1 MDAQYIKA
9 STPLHGR
16 TGSYRG
22 KITMNAQYI
31 KASTLFHGS
40 GEVLLT
46 TPKKHGMSE
55 NRKGIMYVRAFTA
68 GMSQSG

>member
-1 MDAQYIKA
+1 
-9 STPLHGR
+9 
-16 TGSYRG
+16 
-22 KITMNAQYI
+22 MNAQYI